1 MIYISLCISPLEWK
15 SYRFFQS
22 EETSYVYHFFHKTKL
37 FLKTI
42 HDLIYEEN
50 LTNKVFSKLPHTAL

>member
-1 MIYISLCISPLEWK
+1 MKVLQI
-15 SYRFFQS
+15 FQS

-42 HDLIYEEN
+42 RDLIYEEN
-50 LTNKVFSKLPHTAL
+50 LTNKVFSNLPHTAL